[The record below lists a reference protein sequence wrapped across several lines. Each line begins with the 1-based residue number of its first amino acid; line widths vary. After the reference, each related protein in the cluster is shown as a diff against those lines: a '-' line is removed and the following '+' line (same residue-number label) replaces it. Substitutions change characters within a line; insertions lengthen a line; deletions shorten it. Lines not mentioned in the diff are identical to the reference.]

1 MRAASVDRSERLQR
15 VVKFISD
22 GKEHSTLDV
31 VNGAQVVAVNPA
43 MAELR
48 QQGYVIDCER
58 RGDKWFYRMRIDKAS
73 LSQAV
78 GL

>member
-22 GKEHSTLDV
+22 GKEHTTLDIA
-31 VNGAQVVAVNPA
+31 NGAKIMAVSA
-43 MAELR
+43 AISELR
-48 QQGYVIDCER
+48 QQNFVIDCER
-58 RGDKWFYRMRIDKAS
+58 RGNKWFYRMRIDKAS

>member
-15 VVKFISD
+15 VVKFMSD
-22 GKEHSTLDV
+22 GREHSTLDV
-31 VNGAQVVAVNPA
+31 VNGAQVVAVNSA

-48 QQGYVIDCER
+48 QQNYVIDCER

-73 LSQAV
+73 LAQAV

>member
-1 MRAASVDRSERLQR
+1 MHAAALSRSERLQR
-15 VVKFISD
+15 VVKFLSD
-22 GKEHSTLDV
+22 GREHSTLDV
-31 VNGAQVVAVNPA
+31 VNGAQVVAVNSA

-48 QQGYVIDCER
+48 QQNYVIDCER
-58 RGDKWFYRMRIDKAS
+58 RGDKWWYKMRIDKAS